1 MSAKTA
7 KPARVRRPQQFSI
20 STTLPV
26 SLFRASHPRTAF
38 LTAGVL
44 AAGAAMTGRSTNEVG
59 LVFATVLTGQVLLG
73 WQNDA
78 VDAARDRSH
87 DREGK
92 PVAQGVLDKG
102 DLWFAFAC
110 GVLLVV
116 PLSIANGLE
125 AGVSHLILLV
135 VAMAANAGLL
145 RRTRF
150 SYLTWMASYAM
161 FPAFLAYGGWAG
173 EGTET
178 SPSILMTAL
187 AALLGIGVHVL
198 TSLPGLVDD
207 NKDGIR
213 HFPLVLAL
221 KVGAPKLM
229 LLAGVY
235 TAAVAAGILI
245 VGATSGLRQ

>member
-7 KPARVRRPQQFSI
+7 NQPRVRRPRKIDIAGS
-20 STTLPV
+20 LPV
-26 SLFRASHPRTAF
+26 SLFRASHPRQAL

-44 AAGAAMTGRSTNEVG
+44 AAAAAMTGRTTREVG
-59 LVFATVLTGQVLLG
+59 LVLATVLVGQVMLG
-73 WQNDA
+73 WQNDV
-78 VDAARDRSH
+78 VDAARDRTH
-87 DREGK
+87 ELRAK
-92 PVAQGVLDKG
+92 PVAMGRVDAG
-102 DLWFAFAC
+102 TMWFAIAC
-110 GVLLVV
+110 AVLLVV
-116 PLSIANGLE
+116 PLSIANGVE
-125 AGVSHLILLV
+125 AGVSHLILLA

-173 EGTET
+173 EGTT
-178 SPSILMTAL
+178 TPPTILMTVL
-187 AALLGIGVHVL
+187 AALLGIGVHLL

-213 HFPLVLAL
+213 HFPLALAL
-221 KVGAPKLM
+221 KTGAPR
-229 LLAGVY
+229 LLLIATLY

-245 VGATSGLRQ
+245 AGLEVGLVQ